1 MDTRRLNCT
10 RRAARAQLPASPERV
25 SNSNLPNIQQYNGL
39 LTRDKEMSA
48 SSQYSDCDW
57 FYHIPR
63 KPNKTEKSQIQL
75 PPTSQIPGL
84 SDLAE
89 PHKEITFD
97 SRRLWIRDTDSDYVK
112 LAKQGGRA
120 DLLKHHSPPPRKSSP
135 VPCSQP
141 EWFMHAPSSKNK
153 EVPKWYLP
161 EYMVH
166 EEFIPSPSDRKPQ
179 RLLHDPDKTALEK
192 EAEDN
197 EKENKIKL
205 KLPEITD
212 KKQRDKVF
220 TKKTAQGDYLEN
232 KFPAMPLPQ
241 KNEPINFTKL
251 MTNGYA
257 EDWIQQQKGW
267 KKKIQPNV
275 NIKDPGDLVPLGEFQ
290 EKLEKKELLRNA
302 KSRGRKAIATKA
314 GQNVTFRDP
323 ACDSKAKTSFILNKT
338 VQEKMTNGVFQKC
351 K

>member
-1 MDTRRLNCT
+1 
-10 RRAARAQLPASPERV
+10 
-25 SNSNLPNIQQYNGL
+25 
-39 LTRDKEMSA
+39 MSA

-63 KPNKTEKSQIQL
+63 KPNKTEKSQVQL

-89 PHKEITFD
+89 PHKEISFD
-97 SRRLWIRDTDSDYVK
+97 SHRMWIRDTDSDYVK

-135 VPCSQP
+135 VLCSQP
-141 EWFMHAPSSKNK
+141 EWFTHAPPSSKNK

-166 EEFIPSPSDRKPQ
+166 EEFIPSPG
-179 RLLHDPDKTALEK
+179 RLLHDPNKTALQK
-192 EAEDN
+192 DAEDN
-197 EKENKIKL
+197 EKENKVKVKL

-212 KKQRDKVF
+212 KKQRDKGF

-232 KFPAMPLPQ
+232 KFPAMPLP
-241 KNEPINFTKL
+241 KKSEPINFTKL
-251 MTNGYA
+251 ITNGYA
-257 EDWIQQQKGW
+257 VDWFQQQKEC
-267 KKKIQPNV
+267 KKKTELNV
-275 NIKDPGDLVPLGEFQ
+275 KTKEPEDLVPLSEFQ
-290 EKLEKKELLRNA
+290 EKLEKKELLRNT
-302 KSRGRKAIATKA
+302 KSRGRKAISSKV

-323 ACDSKAKTSFILNKT
+323 ASESKAKTSFILNKFRD
-338 VQEKMTNGVFQKC
+338 MPA
-351 K
+351 

>member
-1 MDTRRLNCT
+1 
-10 RRAARAQLPASPERV
+10 
-25 SNSNLPNIQQYNGL
+25 
-39 LTRDKEMSA
+39 MSS
-48 SSQYSDCDW
+48 SSQFSDCDW

-63 KPNKTEKSQIQL
+63 KPNKTEKNQVQL

-120 DLLKHHSPPPRKSSP
+120 DLLKHYSPPLRKSP
-135 VPCSQP
+135 PIPCLQP
-141 EWFMHAPSSKNK
+141 EWFTHAPPSTKTK

-166 EEFIPSPSDRKPQ
+166 EEFIPSSSDNKSERI
-179 RLLHDPDKTALEK
+179 LHDSDKTTLEK

-197 EKENKIKL
+197 EKENEAKVKL
-205 KLPEITD
+205 KLPEIMD
-212 KKQRDKVF
+212 KKQRNKWF
-220 TKKTAQGDYLEN
+220 TKKTVEGEN
-232 KFPAMPLPQ
+232 RFPTMPLPK

-257 EDWIQQQKGW
+257 EDLIQQQKEW
-267 KKKIQPNV
+267 KKLPPKI
-275 NIKDPGDLVPLGEFQ
+275 KEPGDSKTCQF
-290 EKLEKKELLRNA
+290 ELR
-302 KSRGRKAIATKA
+302 
-314 GQNVTFRDP
+314 P
-323 ACDSKAKTSFILNKT
+323 AD
-338 VQEKMTNGVFQKC
+338 KM
-351 K
+351 

>member
-1 MDTRRLNCT
+1 
-10 RRAARAQLPASPERV
+10 
-25 SNSNLPNIQQYNGL
+25 
-39 LTRDKEMSA
+39 MSS
-48 SSQYSDCDW
+48 SSQFSDCDW

-63 KPNKTEKSQIQL
+63 KPNKTEKNQVQL

-120 DLLKHHSPPPRKSSP
+120 DLLKHYSPPLRKSP
-135 VPCSQP
+135 PIPCLQP
-141 EWFMHAPSSKNK
+141 EWFTHAPPSTKTK

-166 EEFIPSPSDRKPQ
+166 EEFIPSSSDNKSERI
-179 RLLHDPDKTALEK
+179 LHDSDKTTLEK

-197 EKENKIKL
+197 EKENEAKVKL
-205 KLPEITD
+205 KLPEIMD
-212 KKQRDKVF
+212 KKQRNKWF
-220 TKKTAQGDYLEN
+220 TKKTVEGEN
-232 KFPAMPLPQ
+232 RFPTMPLPK

-257 EDWIQQQKGW
+257 EDLIQQQKEW
-267 KKKIQPNV
+267 KKLPPKI
-275 NIKDPGDLVPLGEFQ
+275 KEPGDLVPLNEFQ
-290 EKLEKKELLRNA
+290 EELGKKELLRNA
-302 KSRGRKAIATKA
+302 KPKERKAISTKM
-314 GQNVTFRDP
+314 GQKVSFRDP
-323 ACDSKAKTSFILNKT
+323 MAKTSLILNKF
-338 VQEKMTNGVFQKC
+338 KDMPI
-351 K
+351 